1 MPKESLDNII
11 WRALAGTHRRLSVG
25 TGDARRYSRAYPA
38 LCAFADPANA
48 DFDAL
53 AAHCEAGD
61 HLYCTEWI
69 GAAPAGWKI
78 EAELGVIAMLWTG
91 ARPNGD
97 AGLELTRLSQSH
109 VEEMRALARLTR
121 PGPFAQDPMGLGEW
135 WGVIEGGHLV
145 AMAGERLHAGD
156 LHEVSGICTHPQFQ
170 GRGLAATLTLAV
182 VRRQLDRGEKP
193 FLHVMP
199 ENARAIAL
207 YERLGF
213 EAVRETPLRVVTRE
227 PAG

>member
-1 MPKESLDNII
+1 
-11 WRALAGTHRRLSVG
+11 
-25 TGDARRYSRAYPA
+25 
-38 LCAFADPANA
+38 
-48 DFDAL
+48 
-53 AAHCEAGD
+53 
-61 HLYCTEWI
+61 
-69 GAAPAGWKI
+69 
-78 EAELGVIAMLWTG
+78 
-91 ARPNGD
+91 
-97 AGLELTRLSQSH
+97 
-109 VEEMRALARLTR
+109 
-121 PGPFAQDPMGLGEW
+121 MGLGEW